1 VVAKLS
7 SDYQKRIEELK
18 RHLMNEYALLPEFI
32 DGLTSIHEEAED
44 YTCLTLKKLMG
55 RRDKGRPAAIILSP
69 EDRKPP
75 SDECSS
81 CPPG

>member
-1 VVAKLS
+1 MRDAYEGRV
-7 SDYQKRIEELK
+7 EELK
-18 RHLMNEYALLPEFI
+18 KHLMNEYSLLPEFI

-55 RRDKGRPAAIILSP
+55 RREKGKPAAILLS
-69 EDRKPP
+69 EDSGKAQAE
-75 SDECSS
+75 DCSS